1 MSCHA
6 SDLAKKAT
14 WKGGVATHKPRLR
27 IFTESANNRSIV
39 HIKTRQD
46 TRMSSKLYLVEAAM
60 RSIYSCTQIQA
71 GGGVPGALWW
81 CHPVSWMPT
90 CTAKLHRSPKI
101 GQTKWLGE
109 FCNRSYEKNIIYIYI
124 YFFDGLGILLRM
136 SQRKNIRLLVTMEMT
151 LWPHQMSSC
160 ICPWQKLKKQPIL
173 M

>member
-6 SDLAKKAT
+6 ADLAKKAT
-14 WKGGVATHKPRLR
+14 WKEGVATHKPRLR
-27 IFTESANNRSIV
+27 IFTESANNRSCIL
-39 HIKTRQD
+39 KQGK
-46 TRMSSKLYLVEAAM
+46 RMSSKLYLVEAAI

-81 CHPVSWMPT
+81 CHPVSWTPT
-90 CTAKLHRSPKI
+90 CTAKPHRSPKI

-109 FCNRSYEKNIIYIYI
+109 FCNRSYEMSIMIYII
-124 YFFDGLGILLRM
+124 FFHGLGILLRM